1 MVSLNICQSCAPA
14 EVLQASQ
21 GVYHQKSAHRAKTAV
36 LTASTW
42 NVRSMVDTE
51 GPIEI
56 ASNQHSH
63 RRGEDRKVD
72 QIVLELMNY
81 GVSVGALQET
91 KWFGDN
97 VYEVQGSVVVTAG
110 RPTPADGEPIQRGE
124 GVALVLMGSA
134 LAAWRRGGKQWKAW
148 SSRCVSAL
156 LAFTGRTGRLHV
168 LSCYAPTRAAQRE
181 DKEDFFNQLAAFMS
195 SVPVGEHYVILGDF
209 NARVGSRSDVD
220 ADQWSGVL
228 GPHGCGVANDAGR
241 ELLSFLS
248 CQEATICNTWFEK
261 RAVCRQTWQHPKSKK
276 WSCIDFVVMSQRDRR
291 YCLDVTVRRGAFC
304 NTDHHLVCTRLYFG
318 RRHCSGASG
327 RGNHWD
333 KMMRYDVGKLSHDD
347 SASTCYLETVLE
359 RFSESWSVNG
369 TLAEKWQVVKA
380 ALTSAAGEVL
390 GFLLVINQIGL
401 LTLWDFY
408 SHCLPVGMQLI
419 LNG

>member
-1 MVSLNICQSCAPA
+1 M
-14 EVLQASQ
+14 
-21 GVYHQKSAHRAKTAV
+21 
-36 LTASTW
+36 
-42 NVRSMVDTE
+42 
-51 GPIEI
+51 
-56 ASNQHSH
+56 
-63 RRGEDRKVD
+63 RRGGCFGVD
-72 QIVLELMNY
+72 GFCFGCLE
-81 GVSVGALQET
+81 
-91 KWFGDN
+91 
-97 VYEVQGSVVVTAG
+97 
-110 RPTPADGEPIQRGE
+110 
-124 GVALVLMGSA
+124 
-134 LAAWRRGGKQWKAW
+134 AWGKQWKAW

-228 GPHGCGVANDAGR
+228 GPHGCGAANDAGK

-276 WSCIDFVVMSQRDRR
+276 WSCIDFVVMSERDRR

-327 RGNHWD
+327 RG
-333 KMMRYDVGKLSHDD
+333 
-347 SASTCYLETVLE
+347 EP
-359 RFSESWSVNG
+359 
-369 TLAEKWQVVKA
+369 
-380 ALTSAAGEVL
+380 L
-390 GFLLVINQIGL
+390 G
-401 LTLWDFY
+401 
-408 SHCLPVGMQLI
+408 
-419 LNG
+419 